1 MLNDLEDGILIYA
14 LRYAL
19 GRQTYAPD
27 DVMRA
32 IKSSWNNLNINNREV
47 IKRDIKAYLDKP
59 KTDIWYDD
67 WKNFYEEMFDA

>member
-59 KTDIWYDD
+59 KNDMCYND

>member
-1 MLNDLEDGILIYA
+1 MLNNLEDGILIYA

-32 IKSSWNNLNINNREV
+32 IKSNWNNLNINNREV

-59 KTDIWYDD
+59 NTDMCYND